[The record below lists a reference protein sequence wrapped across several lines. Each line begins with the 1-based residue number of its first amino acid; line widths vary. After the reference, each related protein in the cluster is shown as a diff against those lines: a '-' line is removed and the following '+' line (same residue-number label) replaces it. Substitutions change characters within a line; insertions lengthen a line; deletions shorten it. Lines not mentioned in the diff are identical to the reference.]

1 MRTSKFVSLHEYIYL
16 LFILLLTSSSSYSQQ
31 PEYMTVIGD
40 SLLGKNMG
48 GEMIREVY
56 GHVILTQGNVTITC
70 DKAVQYIS
78 RNDAELEGNV
88 VAKQDTLTITTPKG
102 LYFGNERRAESS
114 SGITLDD
121 KKVILTADTGSYYFN
136 ENRAWFRSNVHL
148 YDTATTLTADRLTY
162 FKAEDRMIS
171 DGTVKIVQGPNIIES
186 DSLEYIRPT
195 RTTFANSNV
204 RITSTENNVQIFG
217 DHLEDYALQFHTIIN
232 KNPLLIQIDTTYFGR
247 PAAVKDSLLSAD
259 TTSILAENDTTYRLD
274 TLIIRSNEME
284 SFRDTSNIF
293 IARDSVRIV
302 RGSFASKNDN
312 SVYYR
317 DLQRIITKR
326 STPESAQPVLW
337 NELTQLTGDSVNII
351 LQYNRIRTLE
361 VMNNAFLLSQNE
373 VYRNRFDQI
382 SGEDII
388 IHFDTTGIS
397 ETEIKG
403 SVLSIYY
410 LYEDSL
416 ANGLTKSSSQNARIV
431 FEDKQVSAVQ
441 LYGYPKSEM
450 YPENMVEGKELSFTL
465 PGYIYIPDRPRKEAL
480 LTQKGSSNE

>member
-1 MRTSKFVSLHEYIYL
+1 MMRAVIL
-16 LFILLLTSSSSYSQQ
+16 LFTFIVLLTSLNVHAQES
-31 PEYMTVIGD
+31 EFMTVIGD
-40 SLLGKNMG
+40 SLVGKSIG
-48 GEMIREVY
+48 GEMIREVF

-88 VAKQDTLTITTPKG
+88 VAKQDSLTIITPRG

-136 ENRAWFRSNVHL
+136 ENRAWFRSNVRLH
-148 YDTATTLTADRLTY
+148 DTSSVLTADRLMY
-162 FKAEDRMIS
+162 FKAEDRMVS
-171 DGTVKIVQGPNIIES
+171 DGNVTIVQNTSMIEA

-195 RTTFANSNV
+195 RTTFANNNV
-204 RITSTENNVQIFG
+204 RIWSTDNNVQIFG
-217 DHLEDYALQFHTIIN
+217 DHLEDYALEFHTIIN
-232 KNPLLIQIDTTYFGR
+232 KNPLLVQIDTTYTN
-247 PAAVKDSLLSAD
+247 PPED
-259 TTSILAENDTTYRLD
+259 TVASIDTSSSVVNNDETFRLD

-302 RGSFASKNDN
+302 RGTFASKNDN

-317 DLQRIITKR
+317 AQGRIVTKKW
-326 STPESAQPVLW
+326 TPESAQPVLW

-351 LQYNRIRTLE
+351 LQDNRIRKIE
-361 VMNNAFLLSQNE
+361 VINDAFLLSQSE
-373 VYRNRFDQI
+373 LYRKRFDQI
-382 SGEDII
+382 MGEDIYI
-388 IHFDTTGIS
+388 YFDSTGIT
-397 ETEIKG
+397 ETEVKG

-416 ANGLTKSSSQNARIV
+416 GNGLTKTSSQTAKIV
-431 FEDKQVSAVQ
+431 FEDKKVSTVQ
-441 LYGYPKSEM
+441 LYGYVKSEM

-465 PGYIYIPDRPRKEAL
+465 PGYIYVSDRPRKEAL